1 MIKDFIEK
9 IPAGFRWPLAG
20 FLVIVIVLGGWLYG
34 ARLTNAISRKI
45 FRGKNAVIT
54 ADVQKNLND
63 ANGYKEVASKALQEL
78 ADKKKELAQAETEL
92 ANAKQKLQIAESVLA
107 DKSKTA
113 DAKLKAFNDALKQA
127 PTVHVEPESLSE
139 QCARAKSLDLDLE
152 ICKQ

>member
-9 IPAGFRWPLAG
+9 IPAGFRLPLAG

-45 FRGKNAVIT
+45 FRGKNAVISK
-54 ADVQKNLND
+54 DVQKNLDD

-92 ANAKQKLQIAESVLA
+92 ANAKQELQLAKTVLA
-107 DKSKTA
+107 DKSKTT
-113 DAKLKAFNDALKQA
+113 DAKLIAFNDALKKT
-127 PTVHVEPESLSE
+127 PPVHIQPESISE
-139 QCARAKSLDLDLE
+139 QCARAKALELDLD
-152 ICKQ
+152 ICK